1 MQLLPYAILDM
12 DGTLLDSTGMWD
24 VVADRVL
31 ARWGKTF
38 PREDRRDNMTLTI
51 EGSAEFYVNK
61 YQLPITPEE
70 AAKIIREE
78 ARRAYAEVAVLKPG
92 ALDALDL
99 LGQWGV
105 RMCVASGTEK
115 ALVDAALTRF
125 GILDRFAFTI
135 ACTNP
140 QGKAEPEVYLR
151 ATELLGAP
159 GPEQVM
165 VFEDSPTA
173 VHTAKKAGFFT
184 IAVRDTFTEEDWPAT
199 RAVADAAVESWPQ
212 WVAEMRHA

>member
-99 LGQWGV
+99 LGQRGV

-115 ALVDAALTRF
+115 ALVDAALAHF
-125 GILDRFAFTI
+125 GLLDRFAFTLSC
-135 ACTNP
+135 ATP
-140 QGKAEPEVYLR
+140 RGKEEPEVYLR
-151 ATELLGAP
+151 AAARLGAS
-159 GPEQVM
+159 PEQIM

-173 VHTAKKAGFFT
+173 VQTARRAGFYT
-184 IAVRDTFTEEDWPAT
+184 VGVLDSYTRPQWPQVRAGANAVLEDWNT
-199 RAVADAAVESWPQ
+199 WADQ
-212 WVAEMRHA
+212 LD